1 MAVLFYNSLDVTN
14 HCFFSAAVVL
24 FYMQA
29 FPSLICNFFSILAT
43 IHQQLWAL
51 EGCFTH
57 YLIFP
62 FEVQFSYMDPVS
74 HICAV
79 KNVCV
84 HI

>member
-24 FYMQA
+24 FYIQA
-29 FPSLICNFFSILAT
+29 FPSLICKIFFNISNYSPAT
-43 IHQQLWAL
+43 LGIGRL
-51 EGCFTH
+51 FYT